1 MAKRV
6 HFGSAPWLWVAVFLV
21 AALALVAGGY
31 WYYRSETERIRRERH
46 HEIAAIGKLK
56 AAQIE
61 QWREEQLSD
70 VRRST
75 KAVFFQQAVQDW
87 LRDMSNASL
96 QEKIRDRLMLE
107 QKEEGYA
114 DVLLVDTEGRILIS
128 ANPEPHPLSPVAK
141 EAIGRALSTRSSV
154 LSDLYRCPLGMVHVD
169 AIGPILGADG
179 RPDAVLV
186 LRSNAETVLYPL
198 IQSWPIPSESAETL
212 LVRRDGEDVLFLND
226 LRHRPNS
233 ALSLREPLTR
243 QDLPAVQAV
252 LGKEGVFQGRDYRGV
267 DVLADLRRIPQ
278 SSWFMVAKVD
288 ADEIL
293 AEARYRGGIVALFA
307 GLFIVLATSVT
318 TYGYRYRQVHF
329 YRDLYRSEREM
340 RAAQEQFRT
349 ILYSIGDA
357 VITTDTE
364 GLVSQMNPVAERL
377 TGWSEDEAR
386 GIALEEVFH
395 IVNEETR
402 AAVENPVQRI
412 LREGTVVGLAN
423 HTVLISKAGAEHP
436 IADSGAPI
444 RGEKGEIMG
453 VVLVFRDQ
461 TEERNAQK
469 ALMVGEKRYRDLWEK
484 APVMMISLDAQ
495 ARINFASDRFCD
507 ELGYE
512 RSEVL
517 GRRPFEFQTA
527 DSAHYA
533 QSVVFP
539 AFLQTGS
546 VKDAPLQFVKKD
558 GQIVDV
564 LLNATAER
572 DAQGTIVRSRSVF
585 TDITDRKR
593 TEEALRESEARYR
606 YLVENIEDLICT
618 HDLQGNLLFVSSGQA
633 TTLGSTPA
641 EMVGTNLRSYL
652 APEVRDQ
659 FDAYLDTIK
668 RDGRSSGLMLVQRS
682 SGERRIWEYRN
693 RLQTES
699 GVEPI
704 VLGVARDVT
713 ERKRAEAKI
722 RRQSKL
728 LAAINKVLQEAL
740 ESETDADIAR
750 ACLQTAEELTGS
762 RVGFIGELNEAGCLD
777 TIAVSDSV
785 WSGCKVADS
794 DAPLL
799 IKHMVVRGIWASV
812 LTTDQSQIVNDPA
825 SHPESVGIPDGH
837 PPLVSFM
844 GVPLRRSGK
853 TFGLIALANKD
864 GGYDPSDLGGVEALS
879 SAFAEALD
887 RKRAERS
894 LHESE
899 ERYRT
904 LFDQSKD
911 GVYITTRDGKL
922 VDANQAYLDLF
933 GLTKEEARDLNI
945 LDIYPEPAA
954 KNRDRFRRDIEKTGS
969 LKDYEITLK
978 RKDGRLIDCLSTST
992 LKRAPDGTI
1001 LGYQGTV
1008 RDVTEYKQLQ
1018 NQLIQAQKMEAIG
1031 TLAGGIAHDFNNLL
1045 QVVLGYSDLILSDEH
1060 FPPQYKE
1067 DLTKISQ
1074 AARNGADLVQGLLA
1088 FSRKAEA
1095 KPRPLNL
1102 NRRIEQLQ
1110 KMLSRTIPKMI
1121 EIELVL
1127 ADDLATI
1134 NADPTQMEQIL
1145 MNLAVNARDAM
1156 REGGKLSI
1164 KTENVTLGED
1174 YRRTH
1179 PEAKPGRYVLL
1190 SVADTGKGMD
1200 KETVE
1205 HIFDPFF
1212 TTKGPGEGT
1221 GLGLAMVYGIVKQ
1234 HGGHIT
1240 CYSELSQG
1248 TVFKMYFP
1256 ALVAERELQETKVRA
1271 MPRGGSE
1278 TILLVD
1284 DEELVRDLGARIL
1297 SKAGYNVISAS
1308 DGKEALELFQA
1319 NKEGISV
1326 VILDLIMP
1334 QLGGKQCLD
1343 RMLAISPTV
1352 KVLIASGH
1360 LPSDTTRE
1368 ALASNARGFVDK
1380 PYDMR
1385 QLLEIVRSVLDD
1397 KSFDREE

>member
-1 MAKRV
+1 MGNRV
-6 HFGSAPWLWVAVFLV
+6 HFDSALWLWVAVFFV
-21 AALALVAGGY
+21 ATLALVAGGY
-31 WYYRSETERIRRERH
+31 GYYRSETERIR
-46 HEIAAIGKLK
+46 HEKYQELAAIGTLK
-56 AAQIE
+56 AGQIE
-61 QWREEQLSD
+61 QWRRERLSD
-70 VRRST
+70 VRRSS
-75 KAVFFQQAVQDW
+75 KAPFLRQAIQEW
-87 LRDMSNASL
+87 LRDINDGTLRSKL
-96 QEKIRDRLMLE
+96 QDRLYLE
-107 QKEEGYA
+107 QSEHAYA
-114 DVLLVDTEGRILIS
+114 DVLLVDTEYRILLS
-128 ANPEPHPLSPVAK
+128 AEPEPHPISPPAQ
-141 EAIGRALSTRSSV
+141 EAVKQALASRSSM
-154 LSDLYRCPLGMVHVD
+154 LSDLYRCPKGMVHVD
-169 AIGPILGADG
+169 AIGPILGAG
-179 RPDAVLV
+179 GEPVAVLV
-186 LRSNAETVLYPL
+186 LRSNAETDLYPL
-198 IQSWPIPSESAETL
+198 IQSWPVPSKSAETL
-212 LVRRDGEDVLFLND
+212 LVRKDGEDVLFLND

-243 QDLPAVQAV
+243 QDLPATQAV

-267 DVLADLRRIPQ
+267 EVLTDLRRIPE
-278 SSWFMVAKVD
+278 SPWFMVAKVD
-288 ADEIL
+288 AGEIL
-293 AEARYRGGIVALFA
+293 AEARYRGGIVAIFA
-307 GLFIVLATSVT
+307 VLFIVLATSVT
-318 TYGYRYRQVHF
+318 AYRYRYRQVRL
-329 YRDLYRSEREM
+329 YRDRYRSEREM
-340 RAAQEQFRT
+340 RVAQEQFRT

-364 GLVSQMNPVAERL
+364 GLVNQMNPVAERL
-377 TGWSEDEAR
+377 TGWSEAEAR
-386 GIALEEVFH
+386 GRKLHEVFR
-395 IVNEETR
+395 IVNEKSR
-402 AAVENPVQRI
+402 AALENPVQRI

-423 HTVLISKAGAEHP
+423 HTVLVSKTGAEYP

-444 RGEKGEIMG
+444 RGEQGEITG

-461 TEERNAQK
+461 TEERKAQK
-469 ALMVGEKRYRDLWEK
+469 ALTDSEGRYRDLWEK
-484 APVMMISLDAQ
+484 APVMMISLDVEG
-495 ARINFASDRFCD
+495 RINFASDRFCE

-512 RSEVL
+512 HDEVL

-527 DSAHYA
+527 ESAQYA

-539 AFLQTGS
+539 NFLRTGS

-558 GQIVDV
+558 GKVIDV
-564 LLNATAER
+564 LLNVTAER

-585 TDITDRKR
+585 TDITKHKIA
-593 TEEALRESEARYR
+593 EQALRDSEARYR

-618 HDLQGNLLFVSSGQA
+618 HDLQGNLLFLNWAPAQ
-633 TTLGSTPA
+633 TLGSTPA

-659 FDAYLDTIK
+659 FDAYLATIRK
-668 RDGRSSGLMLVQRS
+668 DGRATGLMLVQS
-682 SGERRIWEYRN
+682 KSGEKRVWEYHN
-693 RLQTES
+693 KLHSETGS
-699 GVEPI
+699 EPI

-713 ERKRAEAKI
+713 ERKRAEAQA

-728 LAAINKVLQEAL
+728 LAAINKVLQQTL

-750 ACLQTAEELTGS
+750 TCLQTAEELTGS
-762 RVGFIGELNEAGCLD
+762 RFGFIGEVNEAGRLD

-785 WSGCKVADS
+785 WSACKVAES

-812 LTTDQSQIVNDPA
+812 LKTNQSQIVNDPA
-825 SHPESVGIPDGH
+825 SHPESVGVPDGH
-837 PPLVSFM
+837 LPLSSFM
-844 GVPLRRSGK
+844 GVPLRRSGRA
-853 TFGLIALANKD
+853 FGLIALANKER
-864 GGYDPSDLGGVEALS
+864 GYDPSDLEGVEALS

-887 RKRAERS
+887 RKRAERA
-894 LHESE
+894 LLESE

-911 GVYITTRDGKL
+911 GIYITTRDGKL
-922 VDANQAYLDLF
+922 VEANQAYLDLF

-954 KNRDRFRRDIEKTGS
+954 KNRERFRRDIEKAGS
-969 LKDYEITLK
+969 LKDYDITLK

-1001 LGYQGTV
+1001 LGYQGMV

-1018 NQLIQAQKMEAIG
+1018 NQLVHAQKMEAVG
-1031 TLAGGIAHDFNNLL
+1031 TLAGGVAHDFNNLL
-1045 QVVLGYSDLILSDEH
+1045 QVVLGYSDLILSDEQ
-1060 FPPQYKE
+1060 FPAQFKE
-1067 DLTKISQ
+1067 DLTKINQ
-1074 AARNGADLVQGLLA
+1074 AAKNGADLVQGLLA

-1127 ADDLATI
+1127 EDDLATI

-1164 KTENVTLGED
+1164 KTENVTLEED
-1174 YRRTH
+1174 YRKTH
-1179 PEAKPGRYVLL
+1179 PEAKPGRYALL

-1256 ALVAERELQETKVRA
+1256 ALVAERELQETKIRA

-1297 SKAGYNVISAS
+1297 SKAGYKVIAAS
-1308 DGKEALELFQA
+1308 DGKKALELFQA
-1319 NKEGISV
+1319 NTNEISL

-1343 RMLAISPTV
+1343 RLLAISPAV
-1352 KVLIASGH
+1352 KVIIASGH

-1368 ALASNARGFVDK
+1368 ALASSTRGFVDK

-1385 QLLEIVRSVLDD
+1385 QLLEVVRSVLDGEMD
-1397 KSFDREE
+1397 